1 MNSYKEAEKTEAP
14 GKNPVLSV
22 VIPVYNE
29 ERTIRALLEKVDAV
43 RIPGHPLEIIVVNDG
58 STDESPALIHRWAA
72 GRDRSSGNTVL
83 LLDKENG
90 GKGSAVRMGIR
101 HSTGGVLIVQDADLE
116 YDPED
121 YEACAGPIFRG
132 ECKVVYG
139 TREDANRNRIYSS
152 PGFYLGALSLT
163 FWINLLFNANLTDE
177 ATCYKTFDGDLI
189 RSILFEGNHF
199 EWEPE
204 LTAKILRLGYEI
216 RETPIR
222 YYPRKTSEGKKIR
235 FRDGIQGFAVAFRW
249 RFASIKREKELLS
262 AASEEDACHIR
273 QVRYAQTALLAV
285 TLIAVLI
292 RLLYALP
299 GICDPQLLMRPDSPT
314 YLGPAFSLL
323 SDGVFASSPGA
334 SPTAFRTPLYP
345 LYLAFCLLISGK
357 SLGFCAAVSA
367 VLGGLIAAPVYLAAR
382 LFGGWKSAFFA
393 ALLFALNPT
402 AIALSPMFLSDTLF
416 LFLFSVQ
423 MLFFLKFIRCRF
435 ALFFFVSVF
444 MAALAALVRPIN
456 LLWILPCLFVLWLV
470 PALPAYLKGYYSF
483 FALLIY
489 AAVLCPWMIRNDLAA
504 KAGFRL
510 DLVQSQS
517 LMHNTA
523 ALESRITGVPAET
536 LREKYRAEFA
546 QVYEAE
552 PDRYAT
558 PGKQAD
564 YEEAFLT
571 KKIMKHPVRYFLLHI
586 RPYVLLPDLS
596 SFLENLGLTT
606 TERGTFDVLNRQGVL
621 AAARH
626 YFRGQER
633 LLFLCAP
640 LLLAVLITYVA
651 AFLGLA
657 QEILLKKNWM
667 LLLLALLLAEYY
679 LFLPGPVCM
688 PRYQLPAVLFLCVIA
703 GGALFRMSQWIR
715 KCREKGSADHG
726 NGD

>member
-1 MNSYKEAEKTEAP
+1 MNSFGHAEIGRT
-14 GKNPVLSV
+14 NRSSFLSV

-58 STDESPALIHRWAA
+58 STDGSPGLIHRWAA
-72 GRDRSSGNTVL
+72 ERDRSSVNSVI

-90 GKGSAVRMGIR
+90 GKGSAVRLGIR
-101 HSTGGVLIVQDADLE
+101 HSSGGVVIIQDADLE

-163 FWINLLFNANLTDE
+163 FWIDLLFNANLTDE
-177 ATCYKTFDGDLI
+177 ATCYKTFDGSLI
-189 RSILFEGNHF
+189 RSILFEGDHF

-222 YYPRKTSEGKKIR
+222 YYPRKTTEGKKIR
-235 FRDGIQGFAVAFRW
+235 FRDGIQGFATAFRW
-249 RFASIKREKELLS
+249 RFASIKKEKEILS
-262 AASEEDACHIR
+262 ASSEDNVRHIR
-273 QVRYAQTALLAV
+273 QVRYAQTALLTV
-285 TLIAVLI
+285 TLIAILI

-299 GICDPQLLMRPDSPT
+299 GICDPQLLMRPDSPS
-314 YLGPAFSLL
+314 YLGPAFALL
-323 SDGVFASSPGA
+323 SDGVFASVPGA
-334 SPTAFRTPLYP
+334 PPTAFRTPLYP

-357 SLGFCAAVSA
+357 SLGFCAAASA

-382 LFGGWKSAFFA
+382 LFGNWKVAFFA

-416 LFLFSVQ
+416 LFLFSIQ

-444 MAALAALVRPIN
+444 AAALAVLVRPIN
-456 LLWILPCLFVLWLV
+456 LLWIVPCLFVLWLIPV
-470 PALPAYLKGYYSF
+470 LPAYLKGYYTF

-489 AAVLCPWMIRNDLAA
+489 AAVLCPWMIRNDLTAH
-504 KAGFRL
+504 AGFRL
-510 DLVQSQS
+510 DTVQS
-517 LMHNTA
+517 LTLLHNTS
-523 ALESRITGVPAET
+523 ALESQITGISAET
-536 LREKYRAEFA
+536 LREEYRAEFA
-546 QVYEAE
+546 RAYAADPERFAE
-552 PDRYAT
+552 PKKR
-558 PGKQAD
+558 AD
-564 YEEAFLT
+564 YEEAFLI
-571 KKIMKHPVRYFLLHI
+571 KKIMKHPVRYFMLHL

-596 SFLENLGLTT
+596 SFLENLGFSSSG
-606 TERGTFDVLNRQGVL
+606 RGTLDVLNRQGFM
-621 AAARH
+621 AAVRH
-626 YFRGQER
+626 YFHGQEHLLYLCIP
-633 LLFLCAP
+633 LLFS
-640 LLLAVLITYVA
+640 VLITYIA
-651 AFLGLA
+651 AFL
-657 QEILLKKNWM
+657 EILREVLVKKNWM
-667 LLLLALLLAEYY
+667 FLLLTLLLAEYY

-688 PRYQLPAVLFLCVIA
+688 PRYQLPAVLFFCVAA
-703 GGALFRMSQWIR
+703 GGTLNRLAQRFRR
-715 KCREKGSADHG
+715 RNGGEKLTGSRQ
-726 NGD
+726 